1 MQLVWLG
8 IHIVGVFVLFALL
21 ISVLQTQ
28 ETAYKSALLLTVVCS
43 IVICISRCLY
53 IVSDT
58 RETLLAFCKMEYL
71 GKCFAPFC
79 LVVFIIQYCQIKVPK
94 VFLGLM
100 GLVNG
105 FMCVLIMT
113 CDYHHL
119 YYTSIDMQYTAVGW
133 SLLLGKA
140 PLYYFYMIFCAAELI
155 AFFLCCFKPLDEY
168 CRFRNAKNLKLVL
181 RTAGAE
187 PLVLLGLSV
196 LNVTDGIDM
205 TPLGLLLSA
214 VFLVLA
220 VKCYGLFDTVSSAKE
235 LVMESMEEGI
245 VVSDNDMNFLY
256 ANRAA
261 CELFP
266 EMGRAE
272 ESVDNSEI
280 QALYEQSGTIVELM
294 HKHYEI
300 RNTEIKD
307 EVQVKGYMI
316 SIVDVTDV
324 VERAKQ
330 MRELKEKAEHAATV
344 KSAFL
349 ANMSHEIRTP
359 MNAILG
365 MAEMALRGDLNQEER
380 EYIEQI
386 QIASEGLLTIIN
398 DILDFSKMESGKMQ
412 IIPCEYAV
420 LNMVKEVSS
429 LVQGKVKDK
438 GLTLSVQV
446 DPNIPRILFG
456 DENRV
461 KQVLINLVNNAVKF
475 TDEGS
480 VTIQVD
486 CERMEDQDQAV
497 LKVAVKDTG
506 MGIKEEDMERIFNS
520 FEQSDTYRNRKK
532 EGSGL
537 GLSISKQLLLLM
549 GGDISVESVYQ
560 QGSCFAFY
568 VPQKIIDEAPCGP
581 YEESGSR
588 RNKKSEYSKFKAPDA
603 KVLIVDDNLVNLKV
617 AAGLMK
623 PFGMQVDTAKS
634 GREALD
640 KVKEKAYHLIFMDHM
655 MPDMDGVETAHKI
668 REMDGDYYH
677 KVPIIALTANALS
690 GAREMFMAE
699 GLNDFIAKPID
710 MKELSDKILEW
721 LPFELLQE

>member
-1 MQLVWLG
+1 MRCVEG
-8 IHIVGVFVLFALL
+8 
-21 ISVLQTQ
+21 
-28 ETAYKSALLLTVVCS
+28 TVDS
-43 IVICISRCLY
+43 
-53 IVSDT
+53 
-58 RETLLAFCKMEYL
+58 
-71 GKCFAPFC
+71 
-79 LVVFIIQYCQIKVPK
+79 
-94 VFLGLM
+94 
-100 GLVNG
+100 
-105 FMCVLIMT
+105 
-113 CDYHHL
+113 
-119 YYTSIDMQYTAVGW
+119 
-133 SLLLGKA
+133 
-140 PLYYFYMIFCAAELI
+140 
-155 AFFLCCFKPLDEY
+155 
-168 CRFRNAKNLKLVL
+168 
-181 RTAGAE
+181 
-187 PLVLLGLSV
+187 
-196 LNVTDGIDM
+196 
-205 TPLGLLLSA
+205 
-214 VFLVLA
+214 
-220 VKCYGLFDTVSSAKE
+220 
-235 LVMESMEEGI
+235 
-245 VVSDNDMNFLY
+245 
-256 ANRAA
+256 
-261 CELFP
+261 
-266 EMGRAE
+266 
-272 ESVDNSEI
+272 SEI

-300 RNTEIKD
+300 RNAEIKD
-307 EVQVKGYMI
+307 ETQVKGYMI
-316 SIVDVTDV
+316 SIVDVTEV

-365 MAEMALRGDLNQEER
+365 MAEMALRGDLAQEER

-412 IIPCEYAV
+412 IIDCEYAV

-486 CERMEDQDQAV
+486 YERTEDQERV
-497 LKVAVKDTG
+497 LLKVAVKDTG
-506 MGIKEEDMERIFNS
+506 MGIKEEDIERIFNS

-560 QGSCFAFY
+560 QGSCFSFY
-568 VPQKIIDEAPCGP
+568 VPQKIIDATPCGP
-581 YEESGSR
+581 YEESASR
-588 RNKKSEYSKFKAPDA
+588 RSRKSEYSKFRAPDA

-623 PFGMQVDTAKS
+623 PFEMQVDTAKS
-634 GREALD
+634 GRQALE
-640 KVKEKAYHLIFMDHM
+640 KVKEKEYHLIFMDHM
-655 MPDMDGVETAHKI
+655 MPDMDGVETAHRI
-668 REMDGDYYH
+668 REMEGDYYQQ
-677 KVPIIALTANALS
+677 VPIIALTANALS
-690 GAREMFMAE
+690 GAREMFMEE

-721 LPFELLQE
+721 LPFELLEE